1 MNYLLHIIVFIEIY
15 IIAGISLNLISGYTG
30 LISIAHAAFY
40 GVGAYISALLALH
53 FHTPFLLNLALAI
66 TGAVVIA
73 FVVSL
78 PSLRLSDDYFI
89 IATFAFQII
98 IYSVMNNWV
107 SFTGGP
113 LGLLGISQ
121 PVIFGWRVNGHLSF
135 LVLCGIFALLVFL
148 FSRRIANSPYGRVLR
163 AIREDEILAEAL
175 GKNSTRFKISIF
187 LLGSGFVAIAG
198 SLYAVYITFID
209 PSSFTVVESI
219 FMLSI
224 VIVGG
229 IGNLWGSVV
238 GAVMLVS
245 IPEILRF
252 LGMPNSIAANIRQI
266 LYGVLLVLFMMFR
279 SRGMIGERRG
289 E

>member
-1 MNYLLHIIVFIEIY
+1 MNYLLHIIIFIEIY
-15 IIAGISLNLISGYTG
+15 IIAGVSLNLISGYTG
-30 LISIAHAAFY
+30 LVSIAHAAFY
-40 GVGAYISALLALH
+40 GVGAYITALLALH
-53 FHTPFLLNLALAI
+53 FQTPFLLNIALAI
-66 TGAVVIA
+66 VGAVVIA
-73 FVVSL
+73 LVVSI

-113 LGLLGISQ
+113 LGLPGIPQ
-121 PVIFGWRVNGHLSF
+121 PVIFGWTVDGHISF
-135 LVLCGIFALLVFL
+135 LILCGLLALLVYL
-148 FSRRIANSPYGRVLR
+148 FSRRIAVSPYGRALKAV
-163 AIREDEILAEAL
+163 REDEVLARAL
-175 GKNSTRFKISIF
+175 GKNTTRFKVSIF
-187 LLGSGFVAIAG
+187 LVGSGLVAIAG

-209 PSSFTVVESI
+209 PTSFTVEESI

-229 IGNLWGSVV
+229 MGNLRGSVV
-238 GAVMLVS
+238 GALLLVS

-252 LGMPNSIAANIRQI
+252 LGMPNSIAANMRQI

-279 SRGMIGERRG
+279 PRGIIVERRG
-289 E
+289 G